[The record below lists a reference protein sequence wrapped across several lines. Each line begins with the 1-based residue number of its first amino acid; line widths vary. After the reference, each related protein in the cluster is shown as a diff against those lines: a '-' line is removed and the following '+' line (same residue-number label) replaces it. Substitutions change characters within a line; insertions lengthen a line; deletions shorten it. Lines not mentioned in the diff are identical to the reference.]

1 MKFYLVKKTDECDGG
16 GCDAPISVSPDGM
29 GPVIP
34 GESGDRFDNI
44 LGIGYMNPN
53 KKRYK
58 VIKRKSRK

>member
-53 KKRYK
+53 K
-58 VIKRKSRK
+58 